1 MLIFGLI
8 LLLSATSL
16 LNLVSEKKQISDRQQ
31 AYQLSGNLVE
41 TLLALPLDEAKALE
55 PSQHSQW
62 TAHNRYQVKLQWT
75 PYSKHADFE
84 KVEVSYTKGALNL
97 IHLSLLHPKN

>member
-16 LNLVSEKKQISDRQQ
+16 LNLVSEKKQMSDRQQ
-31 AYQLSGNLVE
+31 AYQLSGNLAE
-41 TLLALPLDEAKALE
+41 TLLALPLDEAKALD
-55 PSQHSQW
+55 PSQQSKW

-75 PYSKHADFE
+75 PYPKHTDFE
-84 KVEVSYTKGALNL
+84 KVEVSYAKGALNL
-97 IHLSLLHPKN
+97 IHLSLLHSKN